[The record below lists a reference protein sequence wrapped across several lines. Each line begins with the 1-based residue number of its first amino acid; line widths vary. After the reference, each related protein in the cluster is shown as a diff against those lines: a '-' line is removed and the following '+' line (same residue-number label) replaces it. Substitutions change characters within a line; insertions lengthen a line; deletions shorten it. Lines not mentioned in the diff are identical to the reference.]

1 MANDFYNRGAS
12 FNPDELADGDAIEA
26 EFDAVARGFDTIE
39 DLVDLNK
46 AGYPS
51 QTFHVAPATKTT
63 HAVQKAQ
70 LDSGLAP
77 KLNAANYNAADVL
90 SKLKT
95 VDGTNSGLD
104 ADLLDGQEGSYYRN
118 ASNINNGTI
127 AKERLPASID
137 ASTSGNAAT
146 ASKVSGTAI
155 DGGTA
160 DLVSGAMAGS
170 DFFRIRVGGSA
181 DAGWTEIATADG
193 GNEPIYVRQYNLG
206 FGSVTKELKLLDANG
221 DTHLPGNLRAAVGGV
236 TVKDTNCGMYPGNG
250 DSASST
256 INNLKLSSWFGIG
269 FGPSISGQPV
279 PLGEYSHWFNV
290 RNGDMGVR
298 GTITAPQLNGNAST
312 ATRLA
317 TTRQINGVNFDG
329 TANITVADDTK
340 LPLTGGDLSGPIT
353 FTPGSGNVLNF
364 GATPVIR
371 RFTGANS
378 MSMGVGGD
386 DTLLL
391 GAGESVGIMATNLT
405 LGGEGVHIGA
415 ETNIFMHVSS
425 DNWATWA
432 GKKTFSIDATNGP
445 LWNGGKVWNA
455 GNDGAGS
462 GLDADLLDGQD
473 GSYYRNASNINAG
486 TIGDAYLPATISSSI
501 TGNASTASA
510 LQTAR
515 TINNISFNGSA
526 NITVEPYVE
535 LDTGTAATRYLTF
548 VDSSTAG
555 YQRMNM
561 DTALTYNPSTN
572 ILSAAISGNAA
583 SATIL
588 QNTRTING
596 VSFNGSANV
605 TVEPYVEL
613 DTGTAA
619 TRYITF
625 VDSSTAGYQR
635 HNIDTALTYNP
646 STNVLGATISGN
658 AGTATKLA
666 TARTI
671 TLGGDLSG
679 SASFDGSANITIT
692 GSVNNISVLHGTIA
706 HGGTIP
712 LPSGFTEAQCKWL
725 VSMNNDNPSGR
736 GWDIQEGGAHV
747 HYSQQVYTTGRV
759 VTAQT
764 YLGSNNVPP
773 GWISSTANYIII
785 GVK

>member
-1 MANDFYNRGAS
+1 MANDFYNRNSS

-26 EFDAVARGFDTIE
+26 EFDAIGRGFDTIE
-39 DLVDLNK
+39 DLVNANK
-46 AGYPS
+46 AGYPT
-51 QTFHVAPATKTT
+51 QTFQVATATSGT
-63 HAVQKAQ
+63 HAVPKAQ
-70 LDSGLAP
+70 MDTALGLKLDAV
-77 KLNAANYNAADVL
+77 NYNASDIL
-90 SKLKT
+90 TKLKT
-95 VDGTNSGLD
+95 VDGTGSGLD
-104 ADLLDGQEGSYYRN
+104 ADLLDGQDGSYYRN
-118 ASNINNGTI
+118 ASNINAGTL

-137 ASTSGNAAT
+137 ASTTGNAAT
-146 ASKVSGTAI
+146 ATQTTATAAA
-155 DGGTA
+155 GATA
-160 DLVSGAMAGS
+160 DLVKGAMGGN
-170 DFFRIRVGGSA
+170 DFFRIRVGGNT
-181 DAGWTEIATADG
+181 DAGWTEIATADNG
-193 GNEPIYVRQYNLG
+193 DEPIYIRQYTG
-206 FGSVTKELKLLDANG
+206 DFVTVARELKLLDANG

-269 FGPSISGQPV
+269 FGPSVSGKPV

-371 RFTGANS
+371 RFTGASS

-405 LGGEGVHIGA
+405 LGGEDVHIGA

-486 TIGDAYLPATISSSI
+486 TLAKERLPASI
-501 TGNASTASA
+501 DASTTGNAA
-510 LQTAR
+510 
-515 TINNISFNGSA
+515 
-526 NITVEPYVE
+526 
-535 LDTGTAATRYLTF
+535 
-548 VDSSTAG
+548 
-555 YQRMNM
+555 
-561 DTALTYNPSTN
+561 
-572 ILSAAISGNAA
+572 
-583 SATIL
+583 
-588 QNTRTING
+588 
-596 VSFNGSANV
+596 
-605 TVEPYVEL
+605 
-613 DTGTAA
+613 
-619 TRYITF
+619 
-625 VDSSTAGYQR
+625 
-635 HNIDTALTYNP
+635 
-646 STNVLGATISGN
+646 
-658 AGTATKLA
+658 TATKLA

-679 SASFDGSANITIT
+679 SATFDGSANITIT
-692 GSVNNISVLHGTIA
+692 ASVLNVAVLSGTIA

-725 VSMNNDNPSGR
+725 VSMNDSNNGGDT
-736 GWDIQEGGAHV
+736 WDLREGATTNQ
-747 HYSQQVYTTGRV
+747 YYERCFTTGRV
-759 VTAQT
+759 VSAYSVVSEDITDASET
-764 YLGSNNVPP
+764 HDGV
-773 GWISSTANYIII
+773 ANYIII